1 MPIGPGGKPLHVG
14 PWRQDA
20 LSQDQPDR
28 QDDCKRAQG
37 DNSNFEMK
45 TTIHLR
51 ASNLAEAA

>member
-1 MPIGPGGKPLHVG
+1 ML
-14 PWRQDA
+14 WRDGRAA

-28 QDDCKRAQG
+28 QDDYKRAQG

-51 ASNLAEAA
+51 ASNFAEAA